1 MSIASEITRL
11 QTIKTN
17 IRTALVNK
25 GITSASSHNMA
36 DFATDISN
44 ITSGGAT
51 ITVTYNSQFYNK
63 TMTCTKG
70 STTYTKTTTSS
81 GSTTFS
87 VSEGGTWTIT
97 CNGVSRTVDV
107 TLEYSTQ
114 MAITK
119 TITIYGAVKDTIT
132 FTDATGSKTCTFANG
147 QSSKSQ
153 SITFIPPSAT
163 ITFTSTVAKNPSNLS
178 QNFSRSITITE
189 STTEIAVMPVV
200 RSKMLYWYGY
210 IGNLEGSTSDN
221 GWTQTGGSFNIS
233 PTSPTFSTNYIEC
246 FAVSGTSL
254 YRAVGTKTKVT
265 STKIHFIGSN
275 TGPANDTTYSL
286 IGTGQEKTMRSGAVT
301 GVVHPTQNVEGYYTG
316 NTGNTAYII
325 AGVLNYYTMT
335 IRALWYE

>member
-107 TLEYSTQ
+107 VLEYSTQ

-119 TITIYGAVKDTIT
+119 TITIYGAVEDTIT
-132 FTDATGSKTCTFANG
+132 FTDATGSKTCTFEIG

-153 SITFIPPSAT
+153 SITFIPDST
-163 ITFTSTVAKNPSNLS
+163 ITFTSTVSKNPSNLS
-178 QNFSRSITITE
+178 ANFTKTITMTDSITSIY
-189 STTEIAVMPVV
+189 VMPDNV
-200 RSKMLYWYGY
+200 MYWYGY
-210 IGNLEGSTSDN
+210 SNGVVAINSTMISYYTWSVPTFN
-221 GWTQTGGSFNIS
+221 TRNIS
-233 PTSPTFSTNYIEC
+233 QVSSTYTHCGVTAPIPSNTNTKIKGIIKANYPP
-246 FAVSGTSL
+246 SGAATQIGAYENLTSL
-254 YRAVGTKTKVT
+254 RNY
-265 STKIHFIGSN
+265 GS
-275 TGPANDTTYSL
+275 ASL
-286 IGTGQEKTMRSGAVT
+286 
-301 GVVHPTQNVEGYYTG
+301 TQDS
-316 NTGNTAYII
+316 
-325 AGVLNYYTMT
+325 T
-335 IRALWYE
+335 IRFFEFTTSNSGGVILTDSFGGASSEIYALWAE